1 MIVEFDTALAAIVT
15 AAIPGVPVHGNF
27 SPRADLTADIIARLR
42 FAGFTRQDH
51 RLTQSSVTQ
60 SWAIDLQADQALA
73 DGTVAAT
80 MDGYIDDL
88 IGALLGAQITD
99 TFDGIKIDG
108 IAAGINEAESAMQ
121 YTLNISFNAVIRR
134 T

>member
-1 MIVEFDTALAAIVT
+1 MIIEFNDALIDIIETAL
-15 AAIPGVPVHGNF
+15 PGVTVYGNF
-27 SPRADLTADIIARLR
+27 SPRADLTDQVIARLR
-42 FAGFTRQDH
+42 FTGFTRQDH

-60 SWAIDLQADQALA
+60 SWGIDLQADQARA
-73 DGTVAAT
+73 DADVAED

-134 T
+134 S